1 MKQWLMP
8 MVKKSEQWDGIIMSK
23 VSKSENV
30 PKSMQSTF
38 DSIIELTD
46 SFSKKHLNEEY
57 AQLIRYAIAAMCRKR
72 PSPLL
77 KGKIN
82 TWACGITYAIGFVN
96 FLFDKSQEP
105 YISAGEMCE
114 AFGIS
119 KSTGGSK
126 SKIVK
131 DALNMMQLDPNW
143 CLPSKLDDNP
153 MAWIIQYNGFM
164 VDARSLPRNVQVV
177 AYEKGIIPYIPA
189 DRISD

>member
-1 MKQWLMP
+1 MGVGLW
-8 MVKKSEQWDGIIMSK
+8 SESKFGIIMNK
-23 VSKSENV
+23 VSKSENI
-30 PKSMQSTF
+30 PKSMQSIF
-38 DSIIELTD
+38 NNIVELTD
-46 SFSKKHLNEEY
+46 LFSKKHLNKEY
-57 AQLIRYAIAAMCRKR
+57 AQLIRYATAAMCRKR

-77 KGKIN
+77 RGKIN

-143 CLPSKLDDNP
+143 CIPSKLDDNP

-164 VDARSLPRNVQVV
+164 VDVRSLPRNIQVI

-189 DRISD
+189 DKIEK